1 MLRNTKRSRGI
12 GAVEAAATAAPRRK
26 ERLDRL
32 LVERGLA
39 PSRERAQALVLA
51 GAVRVDGRAG
61 HKPGSFVSPDAAVE
75 VIAPDH
81 PFVGRGGVKLEGA
94 LGALLIDAA
103 ARVALD
109 IGASTGGFTDCLL
122 KRGALRVYALDV
134 GRGLLDWSLRNDPRV
149 LVMEGRNARYLSP
162 GDLPEPVELAV
173 IDVSF
178 ISLRLILPPLPAL
191 LAPGA
196 DVLALVKPQF
206 EVGKGETGRG
216 GIVREPEKHLKALRS
231 VAAAAGTAGL
241 AVRGAC
247 VSPIR
252 GAEGNREFFLHL
264 SPGVARSLQGEELER
279 LLGGIIRGD

>member
-1 MLRNTKRSRGI
+1 MHRNTKRPRASGPA
-12 GAVEAAATAAPRRK
+12 GTPAATVRRQK

-32 LVERGLA
+32 LLERGLA
-39 PSRERAQALVLA
+39 PSRERAQAFVLA

-61 HKPGSFVSPDAAVE
+61 HKPGALVSSDAAIE

-94 LGALLIDAA
+94 LSALRIVAA

-149 LVMEGRNARYLSP
+149 LLMEGRNARYLSP
-162 GDLPEPVELAV
+162 GDLPEPVDLVV

-196 DVLALVKPQF
+196 DVVALVKRQF
-206 EVGKGETGRG
+206 EVGRGEVGRG
-216 GIVREPEKHLKALRS
+216 GIVREAEKHQKALRS

-241 AVRGAC
+241 VVRAAC
-247 VSPIR
+247 ASSIL

-264 SPGVARSLQGEELER
+264 SAEVSGAVQGEDLER
-279 LLGGIIRGD
+279 LLGGIVHGA